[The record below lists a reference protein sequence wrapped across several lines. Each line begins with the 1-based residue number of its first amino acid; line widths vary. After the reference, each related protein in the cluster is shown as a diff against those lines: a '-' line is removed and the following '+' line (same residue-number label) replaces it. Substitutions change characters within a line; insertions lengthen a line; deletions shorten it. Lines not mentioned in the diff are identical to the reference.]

1 MNKNINFF
9 EEYKVEYEKSI
20 KNPEDF
26 WADKAE
32 QFTWEKKW
40 EKIFGKKK
48 PEIKARKTQP
58 EHSKTQVHK
67 DKSKQFPR
75 KYKYNHIEDS
85 IST

>member
-1 MNKNINFF
+1 MSINKSNWHGGKGSKRRNSN
-9 EEYKVEYEKSI
+9 ESAY
-20 KNPEDF
+20 
-26 WADKAE
+26 ADN
-32 QFTWEKKW
+32 W

-58 EHSKTQVHK
+58 EHSKTQIHK
-67 DKSKQFPR
+67 DKSKQLPR